1 MEDKKITCESCGKQ
15 FIYAGVEREFYEGR
29 GIEEPKIC
37 KECRRDSKD
46 EKSEIIGEGEGGGVG
61 GPFSM

>member
-1 MEDKKITCESCGKQ
+1 MEDKTLTCEECGQ
-15 FIYAGVEREFYEGR
+15 PFTLTPGDRQLYEGR

-37 KECRRDSKD
+37 IECRRAHKD

-61 GPFSM
+61 GPFNL